1 MSDQKKQMI
10 NTLKELKAQVSKLA
24 KLQIE
29 DASKQIDTYLKIV
42 EAEQKRRG
50 K

>member
-1 MSDQKKQMI
+1 MSNKKQQMI
-10 NTLKELKAQVSKLA
+10 NTLKEVKAQVNKLA
-24 KLQIE
+24 KLKIDE
-29 DASKQIDTYLKIV
+29 ASKQIDAYIKVI

>member
-1 MSDQKKQMI
+1 MSDQKKQMLD
-10 NTLKELKAQVSKLA
+10 TLKELRMQLNNLA
-24 KLQIE
+24 KMQLD
-29 DASKQIDTYLKIV
+29 DASKQIDAYLKVI

>member
-1 MSDQKKQMI
+1 MANQKQQMI
-10 NTLKELKAQVSKLA
+10 NTLKEVKAQVNKLA
-24 KLQIE
+24 KLKIDE
-29 DASKQIDTYLKIV
+29 ASKQIDAYIKVI